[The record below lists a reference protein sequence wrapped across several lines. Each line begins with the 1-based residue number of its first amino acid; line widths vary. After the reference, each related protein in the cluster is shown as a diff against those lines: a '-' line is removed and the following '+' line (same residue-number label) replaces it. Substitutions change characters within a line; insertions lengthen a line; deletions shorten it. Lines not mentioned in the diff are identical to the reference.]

1 MHYIT
6 TETPVIEAA
15 NHLAAAITKH
25 LEAGERV
32 LWLLSGGSGA
42 AIAVATSQRLV
53 GVDLHNLFITMTDER
68 YGPVD
73 HADENWQQ
81 IMNAGFVVPGATLYR
96 PLTGQSVA
104 DTVASW
110 DTWLTAALADA
121 DFSIGVFGIGSD
133 GHTAGIKPQSSATT
147 ASGLVTAFAGDDFER
162 LTITF
167 PTIERLNEVVIQATG
182 DDKAAIINRLVT
194 GHGALGDMPAQILT
208 TAPAST
214 LYTTV
219 KQENLL

>member
-1 MHYIT
+1 MHYVT
-6 TETPVIEAA
+6 TNSPVIEAA
-15 NHLAAAITKH
+15 NHLATAITKH
-25 LEAGERV
+25 LNNGERV

-53 GVDLHNLFITMTDER
+53 GVDLRNLSITMTDER

-81 IMNAGFVVPGATLYR
+81 IINAGFVVPGATLYR
-96 PLTGQSVA
+96 PLIGQSVA
-104 DTVASW
+104 DTVRCW
-110 DTWLTAALADA
+110 DTWLTATLADA

-133 GHTAGIKPQSSATT
+133 GHTAGIKPHSSATT
-147 ASGLVTAFAGDDFER
+147 ASGTIAAFSGDDFER

-167 PTIERLNEVVIQATG
+167 PVIQRLDEIVIQASG
-182 DDKAAIINRLVT
+182 DDKAVIINKLVT
-194 GHGALGDMPAQILT
+194 GHSALGDMPAQILT